1 MPNFDRSAVKHGTQ
15 NIQNDCHH
23 QLSDS
28 FKVHQI
34 RFRPGLSPGP
44 QWGSLQRSADP
55 LAGLRGKGRGGKG
68 NRERRRKEEGDGK
81 DPPPSQIP
89 WSAPGLCRGSHWC
102 YAPGWTGRHSS
113 LFIDLIPLLAM
124 KLYWTECG
132 VVWWRCSA
140 CNRVLTALSGR
151 IVSPRWPGNYP
162 NSANCQVRINTPPGN
177 KLALFFAVF
186 RLERHSRC
194 NYDYLKV
201 PTGVD

>member
-55 LAGLRGKGRGGKG
+55 LAGLRGKGRGGKR

-81 DPPPSQIP
+81 DPPPFANSLIRP
-89 WSAPGLCRGSHWC
+89 WSLQGKPLMLCARMNRTTFVIIYRSHTI
-102 YAPGWTGRHSS
+102 AG
-113 LFIDLIPLLAM
+113 DEA
-124 KLYWTECG
+124 
-132 VVWWRCSA
+132 
-140 CNRVLTALSGR
+140 VL
-151 IVSPRWPGNYP
+151 
-162 NSANCQVRINTPPGN
+162 
-177 KLALFFAVF
+177 
-186 RLERHSRC
+186 
-194 NYDYLKV
+194 D
-201 PTGVD
+201 